1 MGEDLRRQLAHNAQ
15 QIYGGSPITPFVMP
29 AAQALIRTF
38 RRMTLND
45 SHAEPSSPV
54 ALATHTDHVVN
65 NVVDNAT
72 PPRSTPDKGPGRT
85 TLSRASD
92 VLELGA
98 VSAPHP
104 TALDTVPV
112 RVAPAHALDVTGS
125 VQTTAARVHEVLVRA
140 ASTRAPNGPSHTAS
154 THKEDVPIRD
164 SSAGDITNN
173 PTVEAL
179 ANILIDITR
188 KEERPARAKAARR
201 RRRAAARTKAPEN
214 VEGTTG
220 DNSDGSVPS
229 LETVLDSEDPS
240 SDDVDGAASDEDS
253 FDSD

>member
-1 MGEDLRRQLAHNAQ
+1 
-15 QIYGGSPITPFVMP
+15 MP

-38 RRMTLND
+38 RRMTLDD
-45 SHAEPSSPV
+45 SHSEPSSPV
-54 ALATHTDHVVN
+54 ALATHTDHVAN
-65 NVVDNAT
+65 DLVDDVT

-85 TLSRASD
+85 ASTRASH

-98 VSAPHP
+98 VSAPRP

-125 VQTTAARVHEVLVRA
+125 VQTTAARVHDVLVRA
-140 ASTRAPNGPSHTAS
+140 ASTRAP
-154 THKEDVPIRD
+154 DD

-188 KEERPARAKAARR
+188 KEERRARAKAARR
-201 RRRAAARTKAPEN
+201 RRRAAARAKAPEN

-220 DNSDGSVPS
+220 DDSDGSVPS